1 MTRGLATR
9 SHVAGRAGTAGQ
21 AACLPTLSALR
32 PGPLLRPQP
41 LAVGLP
47 LPSSLAAGPVRRR
60 RRPGC
65 SYRGTRIATEGA
77 MSFAA
82 IWPPV
87 WYEAGRQ
94 LRAACRGDGKEGSGW
109 TA

>member
-1 MTRGLATR
+1 MTRGPLRVLPWPAEPAPLVR
-9 SHVAGRAGTAGQ
+9 LR
-21 AACLPTLSALR
+21 LPTLSALR

>member
-47 LPSSLAAGPVRRR
+47 LPSSLAAGPVRRH
-60 RRPGC
+60 RRPGVATLNKR
-65 SYRGTRIATEGA
+65 SRDHSKMVTRA
-77 MSFAA
+77 
-82 IWPPV
+82 
-87 WYEAGRQ
+87 
-94 LRAACRGDGKEGSGW
+94 
-109 TA
+109 